1 MRFVR
6 NLRIWQKS
14 LLPLVLL
21 GVISGGIAA
30 SVSLTMTDIDA
41 SYRALINREAKSAL
55 SSERLGKSLLSASRI
70 AWRAIGE
77 PEAAVKQ
84 KAIAEFADAAKAF
97 DERVAS
103 LSDSLRDPAQI
114 ARARDVG
121 VRFRTVLDAA
131 RKAAEAS
138 AGGDQASAVRI
149 MEQDFTPAFGSVDT
163 ELQALSKTLLDT
175 LDRGSRDL
183 ADRTVATRN
192 SMLAVIAVG
201 LVLGLAIGVWLS
213 VGGIIRPVGR
223 LTAAMGR
230 LADRDWTTEVP
241 GVDTKDELGRMAR
254 AVEVFKVNGQEA
266 DRLAAAEAEE
276 RAARQQRAERL
287 DTLSRQFETNV
298 GQLVD
303 VVSSAATEMQA
314 TAQSMTA
321 LSGETAQQTT
331 SAAAAAGQASGN
343 VQTVAVAA
351 EQLAASVAEI
361 ARQVHE
367 SNRATG
373 EAVEASHRTDNVVRA
388 LADGAQKI
396 GAVISL
402 INDIAGQ
409 TNLLAL
415 NATIEAARAGEA
427 GKGFAVV
434 ASEVKGLAA
443 QTARATEQISR
454 QVTEM
459 QAATQ
464 EAVSSI
470 HAIGAKIG
478 EVSSIATA
486 IGAAIEEQGAATQ
499 EIARNVQQAAQGTH
513 EVSATIG
520 AITQGASNAG
530 AAATQ
535 VLGAAGELSR
545 QAERLSGEVG
555 RFIADVKAA

>member
-1 MRFVR
+1 
-6 NLRIWQKS
+6 
-14 LLPLVLL
+14 
-21 GVISGGIAA
+21 
-30 SVSLTMTDIDA
+30 
-41 SYRALINREAKSAL
+41 
-55 SSERLGKSLLSASRI
+55 
-70 AWRAIGE
+70 
-77 PEAAVKQ
+77 
-84 KAIAEFADAAKAF
+84 
-97 DERVAS
+97 
-103 LSDSLRDPAQI
+103 
-114 ARARDVG
+114 
-121 VRFRTVLDAA
+121 
-131 RKAAEAS
+131 
-138 AGGDQASAVRI
+138 
-149 MEQDFTPAFGSVDT
+149 MEQDFTPAFASVDT
-163 ELQALSKTLLDT
+163 ELQTLSNTLLDT
-175 LDRGSRDL
+175 LDHGSRDL
-183 ADRTVATRN
+183 ADRTAATRN
-192 SMLAVIAVG
+192 AMLAIIAVG

-213 VGGIIRPVGR
+213 VGGIIRPIGR

-230 LADRDWTTEVP
+230 LAERDWATEVP
-241 GVDTKDELGRMAR
+241 GVDTRDELGRMAR

-266 DRLAAAEAEE
+266 ERLAAAEAEE
-276 RAARQQRAERL
+276 RAVRQRRAERL

-351 EQLAASVAEI
+351 EELAASVAEI

-367 SNRATG
+367 SNRATA

-388 LADGAQKI
+388 LAEGAQKI
-396 GAVISL
+396 GDVISL

-478 EVSSIATA
+478 EVSGIATA

-520 AITQGASNAG
+520 TITQGASNAG

-535 VLGAAGELSR
+535 VLGAAEELSR

-555 RFIADVKAA
+555 RFISDVKAA